1 MGKSHRKSKNSRPW
15 LTKKDK
21 TIYNVLIVLSMALPL
36 LLAIFYLIAKDR
48 IAYTVAGTVA
58 YANDYRELLTIPFW
72 MFIIFCPFILLET
85 LKTSRVP
92 IFGNQKIK
100 YVWGEEPIFA
110 KKTRPMPQKK
120 KRRVVTVAAIL
131 CTVFVLLTALAF
143 PWLYTR
149 TTITE
154 DMHLHEYNAFNIE
167 TKDRPLAQSEAVS
180 LKIFYEHPRNSAGY
194 WTLLFTVQP
203 ENMKFRLDGCVD
215 LDHMLDLLEVLKA
228 ALPAENFTVIGAENA
243 AKLIADQDLT
253 TEQAARLYA
262 LIATSTP

>member
-36 LLAIFYLIAKDR
+36 LLAILYLISKER
-48 IAYTVAGTVA
+48 IAYTVAGTIVA
-58 YANDYRELLTIPFW
+58 ANDARGLLVIPFW
-72 MFIIFCPFILLET
+72 VFVIFCPFILLET

-110 KKTRPMPQKK
+110 KKARPMPAAK
-120 KRRVVTVAAIL
+120 KRRIVKTAVIL
-131 CTVFVLLTALAF
+131 CTVFVLLFTLAF
-143 PWLYTR
+143 PWLFTR

-154 DMHLHEYNAFNIE
+154 DFRLHEYNAFNVE

-215 LDHMLDLLEVLKA
+215 LDHMLDVLEALKA
-228 ALPAENFTVIGAENA
+228 ALPAENFTVKGAENA
-243 AKLIADQDLT
+243 SKLIADQDLT
-253 TEQAARLYA
+253 PEQAARLYA